1 MNAQDLTE
9 HVKKTTTVEQTNPDT
24 RLAAN
29 SDPYGRSIP
38 VDGELINETT
48 GEAETGDPA
57 GLFNGEEAEQ
67 FRARWNQI
75 QGKFVDEPRIA
86 VRQAD
91 ALTSEII
98 EKITL
103 MFAEQKD
110 LLENQWKQGNE
121 VSTEEMRKTLQNYR
135 SFFNILVT

>member
-1 MNAQDLTE
+1 MGSLS
-9 HVKKTTTVEQTNPDT
+9 T
-24 RLAAN
+24 RL
-29 SDPYGRSIP
+29 P
-38 VDGELINETT
+38 VKQTQAILQVC
-48 GEAETGDPA
+48 
-57 GLFNGEEAEQ
+57 FNGEEAEQ